1 MSVPAGGD
9 LRRVIGFW
17 GGTALIVGITIGAGI
32 FRKPYSL
39 AQSIPDPWVIM
50 SLWMGFGLI
59 SICGALTLAELAS
72 MMPRTGGA
80 YVYLRAAYGDSS
92 AFVFGWIYLL
102 VATPAAV
109 GALGTFFGELLTDI
123 VGWDRGHVPAIA
135 CVTIA
140 VLTAANLVGAKLGS
154 AIQSVFTAIKVGAL
168 LLIMVVG
175 FFLIDGTTA
184 HLGIRSG
191 AHFDL
196 TSLGVGVA
204 SVIWAYDGWI
214 AVSMIAGEV
223 VAAEKLMK
231 RIIISGMLV
240 ITVLYVGANFAYF
253 HAMPLTEMAQAKS
266 GVPQAIL
273 SKLMGPE
280 GGKLISACIMC
291 SVFGAL
297 NGNILAK
304 PRVPFAL
311 AQDGLTFSFLGKA
324 HPRFSTPYAAILI
337 QSAAAIVMVIL
348 MRKDPG
354 TLFDKL
360 TTYFVVV
367 EWSALLFTVAAV
379 FVLRKRMPDADRP
392 YRTPGYPWVPLFFLV
407 GSTVGLGAIVWG
419 SVSNGDWSP
428 VTGLV
433 ISLVGFPV
441 YWIWRR
447 RRAPAVA

>member
-39 AQSIPDPWVIM
+39 ARELHDPWIIM

-59 SICGALTLAELAS
+59 SMCGALALAELAS

-80 YVYLRAAYGDSS
+80 YVFLRAAYGDSA

-109 GALGTFFGELLTDI
+109 GALGTFFGELLCDI
-123 VGWDRGHVPAIA
+123 MKWDRSHVPLIGIA
-135 CVTIA
+135 TI
-140 VLTAANLVGAKLGS
+140 VFLTVANLMGARLGS
-154 AIQSVFTAIKVGAL
+154 AIQSVFTAVKVGAL
-168 LLIMVVG
+168 ILIMFVS
-175 FFLIDGTTA
+175 FFLVDGNFG
-184 HLGIRSG
+184 HLSIRSG
-191 AHFDL
+191 TEF
-196 TSLGVGVA
+196 TFGSLGAGA
-204 SVIWAYDGWI
+204 AAVIWAYDGWI

-223 VAAEKLMK
+223 VAPEKLMK
-231 RIIISGMLV
+231 RIIVAGMAAIV
-240 ITVLYVGANFAYF
+240 VLYVGANFAYF
-253 HAMPLTEMAQAKS
+253 HSMPLYEMAQS
-266 GVPQAIL
+266 PGGVPQAIMG
-273 SKLMGPE
+273 KLWS
-280 GGKLISACIMC
+280 GGGQLISACIMC

-304 PRVPFAL
+304 PRVPYAL

-324 HPRFSTPYAAILI
+324 HPRWSTPYAAILI
-337 QSAAAIVMVIL
+337 QSATAIVMLLL

-367 EWSALLFTVAAV
+367 EWTALLFTVGAV
-379 FVLRKRMPDADRP
+379 FVLRWKMPDAGRP
-392 YRTPGYPWVPLFFLV
+392 YRTPFYPLVPLVFLV
-407 GSTVGLGAIVWG
+407 GTIAGLGAIVYG
-419 SVSNGDWSP
+419 SVKKGDWSP
-428 VTGLV
+428 VTGLA
-433 ISLVGFPV
+433 IALLGFPV
-441 YWIWRR
+441 FYLWKRVTR
-447 RRAPAVA
+447 NR